1 MPAEPDDGGAGGA
14 AQGRGAGDASDPVAE
29 RVAKS
34 LAAGTCGAHGGG
46 GVALAGVPGGGAD
59 DADRRGTAG
68 LEQVSALLCDSFTA
82 TAPGLPEKPYRIV
95 YPLLADGAGAEL
107 RGYAGEQSAIE

>member
-1 MPAEPDDGGAGGA
+1 VI
-14 AQGRGAGDASDPVAE
+14 RDAREA
-29 RVAKS
+29 RW
-34 LAAGTCGAHGGG
+34 
-46 GVALAGVPGGGAD
+46 
-59 DADRRGTAG
+59 RRG